1 MLQSLNHLAGVD
13 ATFDIGLGAEWAG
26 KVVTRFPPEPS
37 GFLHIGHAKALI
49 LNQEIAAANKGRMLV
64 RFDDTNPD
72 KVQYHLCHCL
82 SHLRIVR
89 SPLEVRIVR
98 SVLVFPGLTE
108 ALHLKFLALLMKTSC
123 SFACVYGLGVQR
135 A

>member
-13 ATFDIGLGAEWAG
+13 ATFDIGLGSEWAG

-72 KVQYHLCHCL
+72 KVQHLCKCFAHVRRVF
-82 SHLRIVR
+82 LRW
-89 SPLEVRIVR
+89 
-98 SVLVFPGLTE
+98 G
-108 ALHLKFLALLMKTSC
+108 
-123 SFACVYGLGVQR
+123 
-135 A
+135 